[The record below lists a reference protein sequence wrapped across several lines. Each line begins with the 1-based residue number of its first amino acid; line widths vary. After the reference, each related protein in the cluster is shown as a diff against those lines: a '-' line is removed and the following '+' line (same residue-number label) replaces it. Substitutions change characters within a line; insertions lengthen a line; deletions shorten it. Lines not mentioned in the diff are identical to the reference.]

1 MVDTCFMSATTLP
14 QKHNILGFI
23 HLKAAFTGIQN
34 CLQISVINNYAEA
47 NSTPLTA

>member
-1 MVDTCFMSATTLP
+1 MSANTLP

-23 HLKAAFTGIQN
+23 RLKAAFTGIQY

-47 NSTPLTA
+47 NSSPLTA